1 MLTQF
6 EGKNVEILHADRS
19 VNPSAQDN
27 IIYYLFQ
34 TWREERYG
42 KESGEQMFAK
52 LEMLVGQYNEKPLV
66 KVAMHIYNVIYLM
79 LP

>member
-19 VNPSAQDN
+19 VNPSAQD
-27 IIYYLFQ
+27 IYYLFR

-52 LEMLVGQYNEKPLV
+52 LETLVGQYNKKHSSEGGYAYLQR
-66 KVAMHIYNVIYLM
+66 YN
-79 LP
+79 